1 MVSVIQLR
9 CPSSVAFLHCLR
21 GQSGWQAGLQ
31 MPGVSICKSAGPFA
45 SSLLHEKVALS
56 VFTEYFDEVLDA
68 HQETVC
74 LWIHTLPLDKL
85 LSLCVCLPLLSFFF
99 FSVLSVLTA
108 NLVSLRLSPRSICTT
123 QCEEI
128 SRSYISSVSV

>member
-85 LSLCVCLPLLSFFF
+85 LCASVYLSYLFF